1 MEKVTNLTKGKVT
14 VNCLGFLGDPNPVSN
29 RSVSQI
35 FLPSFFF
42 FLTFF
47 LLCYRRR
54 LFKKKLWNRF
64 TRRCSGEVEGR
75 SGLWGKPVVFRVLGK
90 VFASTENFL

>member
-1 MEKVTNLTKGKVT
+1 VEKVTNLTKGKVT

-47 LLCYRRR
+47 FTVLPTSVIL
-54 LFKKKLWNRF
+54 KK
-64 TRRCSGEVEGR
+64 TVE
-75 SGLWGKPVVFRVLGK
+75 LVHAPLQW
-90 VFASTENFL
+90 

>member
-1 MEKVTNLTKGKVT
+1 MVKEKGKLKKKKNREGRERQVEKVTNLTKGKVT

-35 FLPSFFF
+35 VLPSFFF

-47 LLCYRRR
+47 LLCYRPR
-54 LFKKKLWNRF
+54 LKK
-64 TRRCSGEVEGR
+64 TVE
-75 SGLWGKPVVFRVLGK
+75 LVHAPLQW
-90 VFASTENFL
+90 